1 MQHLLVSTGLRS
13 LYIGALMSVSAI
25 AFAQPDI
32 DSLRTVAYDPSR
44 PDSVRFAAFY
54 DMVWDGFLFN
64 DPDSAFVLGSQL
76 QRDARD
82 RNNPVFVARA
92 SELLAAVWYVR
103 GDMRTALLHYDT
115 ALAQHKLNR
124 DDDGYAD
131 VITNMASMRSALG
144 ERDEAL
150 ELYAEGLAVHERI
163 KDSLSIAND
172 LNAIGTVHMA
182 RGDHARAIDLY
193 ARSLK
198 MHEAMKNHRG
208 MATGRANLGVVHVNQ
223 GDFRNAL
230 IHFQEALRI
239 AEAIDDRHLMGKDL
253 EEVGACLEEL
263 GDTAAAMARYQR
275 SLTIREALKDDHGS
289 INVRNRIAQ
298 LLMFRGLRQQAL
310 SLFDRTVGLA
320 IEQELPRGLA
330 IALVGKGDALLAMGR
345 RSEALVAAQE
355 ATKAASDAEDLS
367 AQRDAAELEC
377 RAFRALGRWKEAL
390 EAQTLFISYNDSL
403 VSEENQRAVLRNEY
417 EYAYEKQA
425 IADSLAHVAAVQ
437 QEAIK
442 SEQHLAQ
449 ERSRRNIALALGALF
464 AVALFAFW
472 QRARLL
478 KRTNATILDAQ
489 AKLMESERG
498 REAAEVRTR
507 IARDVHDQLG
517 SDLTKLALLS
527 SEARMLAGE
536 DPQALSTLAEDMER
550 VAAEANRSLG
560 DIVWAID
567 PHHDSLAGLTERVRA
582 HCERMLIWSKVGHTI
597 DCVHSG
603 PDRSLDPATKR
614 DIYLILREAL
624 NNAIK
629 YSEAN
634 RIDVVLRSDESK
646 LSMSVEDN
654 GIGFDGSVD
663 SGHGLD
669 NMRQRAARIGASFS
683 IRSKVGTRVALDLV
697 LPA

>member
-1 MQHLLVSTGLRS
+1 MHHLLLSKGFRS
-13 LYIGALMSVSAI
+13 WHILALVLLNATV
-25 AFAQPDI
+25 FGQPDI
-32 DSLRTVAYDPSR
+32 DSLRTVAKDPSR
-44 PDSVRFAAFY
+44 PDSVRFSAFY

-64 DPDSAFVLGSQL
+64 DPDRAFALGLQL
-76 QRDARD
+76 QRDASERD
-82 RNNPVFVARA
+82 NPVFVARA

-115 ALAQHKLNR
+115 ALAQHKLNH

-144 ERDEAL
+144 DREEAL
-150 ELYAEGLAVHERI
+150 KLYADGLAVHERI
-163 KDSLSIAND
+163 QDSASIAND

-198 MHEAMKNHRG
+198 MQEAMNNKRG
-208 MATGRANLGVVHVNQ
+208 MATGQANIGVVHVNQ

-230 IHFQEALRI
+230 VHFQEALRI

-253 EEVGACLEEL
+253 EEVGVCLEEL
-263 GDTAAAMARYQR
+263 GDTAAAMAHYQQ
-275 SLTIREALKDDHGS
+275 SLTIREALEDDHGL

-298 LLMFRGLRQQAL
+298 LFLSQGRPSQAL
-310 SLFDRTVGLA
+310 LLFERTVRLA
-320 IEQELPRGLA
+320 AEQELPRGLA
-330 IALVGKGDALLAMGR
+330 IALVGQGDALLAMGR
-345 RSEALVAAQE
+345 SAEALLAARE

-367 AQRDAAELEC
+367 AQRDAADLEY
-377 RAFRALGRWKEAL
+377 RVLRVLGRWKEAVD
-390 EAQTLFISYNDSL
+390 AQALFISYNDSL
-403 VSEENQRAVLRNEY
+403 VTEENQRAVLRNEY

-425 IADSLAHVAAVQ
+425 IADSLAHASAAQ
-437 QEAIK
+437 QEALK
-442 SEQHLAQ
+442 NEQRLSR
-449 ERSRRNIALALGALF
+449 ERARRNLALVLGVLCALA
-464 AVALFAFW
+464 VFAFW

-478 KRTNATILDAQ
+478 KRTNAAILDAQ
-489 AKLMESERG
+489 AKLMESERA

-527 SEARMLAGE
+527 SEAKSMADADPGSLSALA
-536 DPQALSTLAEDMER
+536 DDIER

-567 PHHDSLAGLTERVRA
+567 PHHDSLAGLIERVRA
-582 HCERMLIWSKVGHTI
+582 HCERMLTWSRVEHRI
-597 DCVHSG
+597 HCVHSG
-603 PDRSLDPATKR
+603 PDRPLDPATKR

-629 YSEAN
+629 YSKAS
-634 RIDVVLRSDESK
+634 RIDVVLRSDERE
-646 LSMSVEDN
+646 LSLAVEDN
-654 GIGFDGSVD
+654 GIGFDGSMV

-669 NMRQRAARIGASFS
+669 NMRQRAARIGAVLNVLSTS
-683 IRSKVGTRVALDLV
+683 GTRISLDLV
-697 LPA
+697 LPT

>member
-239 AEAIDDRHLMGKDL
+239 AEATDDRHLMGKDL

-345 RSEALVAAQE
+345 SSEALVAAQE

>member
-1 MQHLLVSTGLRS
+1 MMSHAAHKAAISLACILGWQYASGQLDVDSLRS
-13 LYIGALMSVSAI
+13 LAS
-25 AFAQPDI
+25 D
-32 DSLRTVAYDPSR
+32 RSR
-44 PDSVRFAAFY
+44 PDSVRFTAFF

-64 DPDSAFVLGSQL
+64 DPDSAFVLGLQL
-76 QRDARD
+76 QREARE
-82 RNNPVFVARA
+82 RNDPVFVARA

-115 ALAQHKLNR
+115 ALAQHKQNH

-198 MHEAMKNHRG
+198 MQEAMKNQRG

-223 GDFRNAL
+223 GDFQNAL

-239 AEAIDDRHLMGKDL
+239 AEAIDDRHLMGRDL
-253 EEVGACLEEL
+253 EEVGVCLEEL
-263 GDTAAAMARYQR
+263 GDTAAAMAHYQR
-275 SLTIREALKDDHGS
+275 SLAIREALKDDHGS

-310 SLFDRTVGLA
+310 SLFEVTAGLA

-345 RSEALVAAQE
+345 SPEALAAARE

-367 AQRDAAELEC
+367 AQRDAAELEY

-390 EAQTLFISYNDSL
+390 EAQSLFMAYNDSL
-403 VSEENQRAVLRNEY
+403 VSEENQRAALRNEY
-417 EYAYEKQA
+417 AYAYGKQA
-425 IADSLAHVAAVQ
+425 IADSVAHVAAVE

-442 SEQHLAQ
+442 SEQRLAR
-449 ERSRRNIALALGALF
+449 ERSRRNMAFALGALF
-464 AVALFAFW
+464 AVALFGFW

-478 KRTNATILDAQ
+478 KRTNARILAAQ

-527 SEARMLAGE
+527 SEARVLAGE

-582 HCERMLIWSKVGHTI
+582 HCERMLTWSKMDHTI
-597 DCVHSG
+597 DCTHRG

-629 YSEAN
+629 YSNAS
-634 RIDVVLRSDESK
+634 RINVVLRSDESE
-646 LSMSVEDN
+646 LSMTVVDN
-654 GIGFDGSVD
+654 GIGFDASVD

-669 NMRQRAARIGASFS
+669 NMRQRAARIGAAFS
-683 IRSKVGTRVALDLV
+683 IRSDDGTRVSLDLA
-697 LPA
+697 LPP